1 MLNLKVNSDLISST
15 INDVRLRATSASSTH
30 SFVEKPQRPQSSIG
44 FFNQSNWNSSTP
56 SSVSTYS
63 HNSNNYS
70 SPSTGRT
77 QSPRPRR
84 QGIFYKKFWYTII
97 WKFKRHL
104 FLSIHQHARKVLQQ
118 GLTDES
124 HLQGLNPH
132 APNRFTLHAPVAQNI
147 ADHRW
152 LKIGT
157 FFT

>member
-30 SFVEKPQRPQSSIG
+30 SFVEQPQRPQSSIG

-56 SSVSTYS
+56 SSVSTY
-63 HNSNNYS
+63 SNNYS

-97 WKFKRHL
+97 WKFKRHP

-132 APNRFTLHAPVAQNI
+132 APDRFTPHAPVAQNI

>member
-30 SFVEKPQRPQSSIG
+30 SFVEQPQRPQSSIG

-56 SSVSTYS
+56 SSVSTY
-63 HNSNNYS
+63 SNNYS

-97 WKFKRHL
+97 WKFKRHP